1 MVITCVRMK
10 IIHSCFVILL
20 NACLSKVAAVCEALR
35 HRGLLPPRGEAGLG
49 RGGAGGVPM
58 VACDLPLEEILGTS
72 AFPFSQLEEAMGPHV
87 EPAAPPVLEA
97 TIP

>member
-1 MVITCVRMK
+1 MK
-10 IIHSCFVILL
+10 TVPICCLL
-20 NACLSKVAAVCEALR
+20 KVAAVCEALR
-35 HRGLLPPRGEAGLG
+35 HRGLLPPHGEAGVG
-49 RGGAGGVPM
+49 RGGASGVPM
-58 VACDLPLEEILGTS
+58 VVCDPPLEEILGTS